1 MRGKHGAHAAKTARN
16 RIIPAHA
23 GQTRPQV
30 PALGAIT
37 DHPRACG
44 ANKYPMICH
53 VGRFGSSPRMRGK
66 PGALNVPHS
75 SSRIIPAHAGQ
86 TLRCC
91 CRRCDIPDHPRACG
105 ANWKRPW
112 RNYPKPGSS
121 PRMRGKLL
129 FCHCVSSLLRIIP
142 AHAGQTRT
150 IPAPPRQKADHPRA
164 CGANCANESALSA
177 VVGSSP
183 RMRGKPCLCCEEPA
197 YTRIIPAHA
206 GQTPS
211 PETCG
216 RPRTDHPRACG
227 ANYTADRTPCKRC
240 GSSPRMRGKLLR
252 QMAALREERIIPAH
266 AGQTFC

>member
-1 MRGKHGAHAAKTARN
+1 MRGKLRLRLGGSVAN

-23 GQTRPQV
+23 GQTR
-30 PALGAIT
+30 G
-37 DHPRACG
+37 H
-44 ANKYPMICH
+44 
-53 VGRFGSSPRMRGK
+53 
-66 PGALNVPHS
+66 
-75 SSRIIPAHAGQ
+75 
-86 TLRCC
+86 
-91 CRRCDIPDHPRACG
+91 RRCVVMMTDHPRACG

-183 RMRGKPCLCCEEPA
+183 RMRGKRLRLKHVVGLVRIIPA
-197 YTRIIPAHA
+197 HAGQTIRQTGLLANGADHPRACGANCSDRWPPYVKNGSSPRMRGKRFVDTGHYDTFRIIPAHA
-206 GQTPS
+206 GQTPPS
-211 PETCG
+211 VE
-216 RPRTDHPRACG
+216 
-227 ANYTADRTPCKRC
+227 
-240 GSSPRMRGKLLR
+240 
-252 QMAALREERIIPAH
+252 
-266 AGQTFC
+266 